1 MEKIF
6 KFIIWF
12 LCHISQILGAKV
24 RRTFFA
30 ITKSSRFEF
39 HKVRKAGS
47 SSSLPLEPVV
57 GSAGLIYGVECI
69 QASPLGRGA
78 SRATVMGSQRTQHS

>member
-12 LCHISQILGAKV
+12 LSHISQILGAKV

-30 ITKSSRFEF
+30 ITKNSCFELYR
-39 HKVRKAGS
+39 VREAGS

-57 GSAGLIYGVECI
+57 GSAG
-69 QASPLGRGA
+69 
-78 SRATVMGSQRTQHS
+78 TV